1 MATREVGNNLR
12 EQRQYRKARNRSEGD
27 DRGQNFSVKKR
38 RKMDPVFVEKW
49 DAAASTK
56 WNPYFYCPGGLVF
69 VTNWSIYLVTCW
81 LHDLLIYLLNWDI
94 DVLTDL
100 VTYWLC
106 LLHVTEWMT
115 CLDCMAIGGLHD
127 CASLFLV
134 LFTVNFMMNPK
145 SALHCA
151 NCKGSG
157 Y

>member
-1 MATREVGNNLR
+1 MISKHYFKAQFVQKQSKRKFQFWPKAWFNPIKKKFSMA
-12 EQRQYRKARNRSEGD
+12 
-27 DRGQNFSVKKR
+27 
-38 RKMDPVFVEKW
+38 
-49 DAAASTK
+49 TK

-69 VTNWSIYLVTCW
+69 VTSWSIYLVTCW
-81 LHDLLIYLLNWDI
+81 LHDLLTYLLNWDI
-94 DVLTDL
+94 DVLTDYL
-100 VTYWLC
+100 SELLTWLY

-115 CLDCMAIGGLHD
+115 CLDCMALGGLHD